1 MSRLRRSRDRHAP
14 VCRGIKWIRLEF
26 ICLNMADKCVAVVAW
41 VSLMDEILES
51 DDDDVDVLVASG
63 ALAA

>member
-1 MSRLRRSRDRHAP
+1 
-14 VCRGIKWIRLEF
+14 
-26 ICLNMADKCVAVVAW
+26 MADKCVAVVAW